1 MVDEDSSE
9 KKQVRGR
16 FLILATGIR
25 RNEMVRRT
33 NRRRIARGRNVRK
46 YGSRTNPRTRR
57 STRRTFKFKPWT
69 PNEIKTLRK
78 IYRDTPTK
86 DVARKLGRSLSSVQG
101 KAGNLGLHK
110 TAAYMKK
117 IRGGWR

>member
-1 MVDEDSSE
+1 
-9 KKQVRGR
+9 
-16 FLILATGIR
+16 
-25 RNEMVRRT
+25 MVRRT
-33 NRRRIARGRNVRK
+33 NRRRIARGRNVKK
-46 YGSRTNPRTRR
+46 YGSRTNPRKRSRT

-69 PNEIKTLRK
+69 PNEIKTLRQ

-86 DVARKLGRSLSSVQG
+86 DVAKRLGRSLSSVQG
-101 KAGNLGLHK
+101 KAGGLGLHK